1 MARKMPRFSN
11 GRKRSTRIENLRKV
25 ASKSP
30 APERRHEQ
38 APILLSESPS
48 NNTEQPRDILPP
60 RVYNAPNP
68 AKRKYSPET
77 SNLSPAAKRQK
88 LDERSIVKRR
98 HSIPLTAPGTGLPQ
112 IKLTLATP
120 PSTPTSPR
128 PKTPPR
134 QDRSWLHPKWRRRR
148 RSAPLFGVFGA
159 SPEVEAKT
167 RREKTV

>member
-11 GRKRSTRIENLRKV
+11 GRERSTRIENLRKV

-48 NNTEQPRDILPP
+48 NNTEQPRDILP

-88 LDERSIVKRR
+88 LDEGSIVKRR
-98 HSIPLTAPGTGLPQ
+98 RSIPLTAPGTGLPQ

-159 SPEVEAKT
+159 SLEAEARA